1 MKNVVCFLLFLMLE
15 TVYPPF
21 AWAQGSVTIS
31 GYVRDRASGEALI
44 GATVQVAGTSVGVA
58 TNAYGFYALSLT
70 PGRYSLSIMYV
81 GYKPLSITKD
91 VAANETLQVELEE
104 NSEELDEIVISAEG
118 GNSNVVSTQM
128 SIAKIDP
135 KLVKQIPAVLG
146 EPDLIRA
153 LQLLPGVTAVADGAA
168 GFNVRGGSA
177 DQNLILLDEATVYN
191 SSHLLGLFSVANPD
205 AIKSVTLYK
214 GGIPAR
220 YGGRLSSVMDIRQ
233 REGNSKEFSGEAG
246 IGLISARLLAEG
258 PIVKDKSSFM
268 VAGRRSYGDLFL
280 PLIDNKSTAYFYD
293 LNAKVNYNI
302 NDRNQLF
309 LSGYIGRDQ
318 FSLGSIFNST
328 WGNTAATLRWNHL
341 FSQKLFANF
350 SAIYSNY
357 DYSLD
362 QLTTGAQYNWISRII
377 SRDAKADFSY
387 NLGTKTNLAFGG
399 EWKNYEFRP
408 GDITPIKG
416 STVKPRTLDN
426 KYAIETGAYFSI
438 EHVMGP
444 VTINAGI
451 RHSSFARKGPQTLP
465 VYENNQPVVY
475 NVQIG
480 RYENGVVVG
489 STSRTSS
496 QRINTYSNWEPRL
509 ALTAITSSSSSIK
522 ASYNR
527 MYQYLHL
534 ISNTTAPQPTDL
546 WVPSGNFI
554 EPQMVDQYAIGFFKN
569 LNGNKYEASIEG
581 FYKDMN
587 NLVDYVDGA
596 DLITNNTIETEL
608 LRGIGRGYGLEFLI
622 RKKNGP
628 LTGWV
633 SYTLSKAERRVKGIT
648 ESDPGINGGQWY
660 NANFDKPHN
669 LSVVGSYQINK
680 RWSLSSNFVITSGIP
695 GTFPVG
701 RYEYAG
707 LVVPQFGFRN
717 QERLPTYH
725 RLDVSA
731 TVKGKKKRWKNG
743 GHEWVFGVYNLYNRA
758 NATSIYFTEDAENP
772 GNVKAFKS
780 YLFGILPSVT
790 YNFKF

>member
-21 AWAQGSVTIS
+21 AWAQGSITIS

-81 GYKPLSITKD
+81 GYKPLSITKE
-91 VAANETLQVELEE
+91 VAASETLQFELEE

-128 SIAKIDP
+128 SIAKLDP

-153 LQLLPGVTAVADGAA
+153 ILLLPGVTAVADGAA

>member
-15 TVYPPF
+15 TVYHPL
-21 AWAQGSVTIS
+21 AQAQGSVTIS

-44 GATVQVAGTSVGVA
+44 GATVQVTGTSVGVA

-70 PGRYSLSIMYV
+70 PGRYSLSFMYV
-81 GYKPLSITKD
+81 GYKPLSITKE

-104 NSEELDEIVISAEG
+104 NSEQLDEIVISAEG
-118 GNSNVVSTQM
+118 GNTNVVSTQM
-128 SIAKIDP
+128 SIAKLDP

-153 LQLLPGVTAVADGAA
+153 FQLLPGVTAVADGAA

-233 REGNSKEFSGEAG
+233 REGNAKEFNGEAG

-302 NDRNQLF
+302 NERNQLF
-309 LSGYIGRDQ
+309 LSGYFGRDR

-350 SAIYSNY
+350 SAVYSNY

-377 SRDAKADFSY
+377 SVDAKADFSY
-387 NLGTKTNLAFGG
+387 NLGTKTQLAFGG

-416 STVKPRTLDN
+416 SPVKPRTLDN
-426 KYAIETGAYFSI
+426 KYAIETGAYLSI

-475 NVQIG
+475 NGQIG

>member
-91 VAANETLQVELEE
+91 VAASETLQVELEE

-128 SIAKIDP
+128 SIAKLDP

-153 LQLLPGVTAVADGAA
+153 ILLLPGVTAVADGAA

-191 SSHLLGLFSVANPD
+191 SSHLFGLFSVANPD

>member
-21 AWAQGSVTIS
+21 AWAQGSITIS

-128 SIAKIDP
+128 SIAKLDP

-233 REGNSKEFSGEAG
+233 REGNSKEFNGEAG

>member
-44 GATVQVAGTSVGVA
+44 GATVQVTGTSLGVA

-233 REGNSKEFSGEAG
+233 REGNSKEFNGEAG

>member
-21 AWAQGSVTIS
+21 AWAQGSITIS

-128 SIAKIDP
+128 SIAKLDP

-191 SSHLLGLFSVANPD
+191 SSHLFGLFSVANPD

>member
-44 GATVQVAGTSVGVA
+44 GATVQVTGTSLGVA

-233 REGNSKEFSGEAG
+233 REGNSKEFNGEAG

-350 SAIYSNY
+350 SAVYSNY

-387 NLGTKTNLAFGG
+387 NLGTKTHLAFGG

-416 STVKPRTLDN
+416 SPVKPRTLDN
-426 KYAIETGAYFSI
+426 KYAIETGAYLSI

-444 VTINAGI
+444 ITINAGI

-475 NVQIG
+475 NSQIG

-569 LNGNKYEASIEG
+569 LSGNKYEASVEG

-622 RKKNGP
+622 RKINGP

-633 SYTLSKAERRVKGIT
+633 SYTLSKAERQVKGIT

>member
-44 GATVQVAGTSVGVA
+44 GATVQVTGTSVGVA

-233 REGNSKEFSGEAG
+233 REGNSKEFNGEAG

-302 NDRNQLF
+302 NERNQLF

-350 SAIYSNY
+350 SAVYSNY

-475 NVQIG
+475 DVQIG

>member
-44 GATVQVAGTSVGVA
+44 GATVQVTGTSLGVA

-233 REGNSKEFSGEAG
+233 REGNSKEFNGEAG

-350 SAIYSNY
+350 FGYYSNY

>member
-128 SIAKIDP
+128 SIAKLDP

>member
-21 AWAQGSVTIS
+21 AWAQGSITIS

-128 SIAKIDP
+128 SIAKLDP

-233 REGNSKEFSGEAG
+233 REGNSKEFNGEAG

-302 NDRNQLF
+302 NERNQLF

-350 SAIYSNY
+350 SAVYSNY

-387 NLGTKTNLAFGG
+387 NLGTKTHLAFGG

-416 STVKPRTLDN
+416 SPVKPRTLDN

-496 QRINTYSNWEPRL
+496 QRINTYNNWEPRL

>member
-70 PGRYSLSIMYV
+70 PGRYSLSVMYV

-104 NSEELDEIVISAEG
+104 NSEQLDEIVISAEG

-233 REGNSKEFSGEAG
+233 REGNSKEFNGEAG

-302 NDRNQLF
+302 NERNQLF

-350 SAIYSNY
+350 SAVYSNY

-387 NLGTKTNLAFGG
+387 NLGTKTHLAFGG

>member
-128 SIAKIDP
+128 SIAKLDP

-350 SAIYSNY
+350 SAVYSNY

>member
-1 MKNVVCFLLFLMLE
+1 MLE

-21 AWAQGSVTIS
+21 AWAQGSITIS

-128 SIAKIDP
+128 SIAKLDP

-233 REGNSKEFSGEAG
+233 REGNSKEFNGEAG

-302 NDRNQLF
+302 NERNQLF

-350 SAIYSNY
+350 SAVYSNY

-387 NLGTKTNLAFGG
+387 NLGTKTHLAFGG

-416 STVKPRTLDN
+416 SPVKPRTLDN

-496 QRINTYSNWEPRL
+496 QRINTYNNWEPRL

>member
-233 REGNSKEFSGEAG
+233 REGNSKEFNGEAG

-569 LNGNKYEASIEG
+569 LSGNKYEASVEG

-608 LRGIGRGYGLEFLI
+608 LRGIGRSYGIEFLI

-628 LTGWV
+628 LTGWI
-633 SYTLSKAERRVKGIT
+633 SYTLSKAERQVKGIT

>member
-44 GATVQVAGTSVGVA
+44 GATVQVTGTSLGVA

-70 PGRYSLSIMYV
+70 PGRYSLSVMYV

-233 REGNSKEFSGEAG
+233 REGNSKEFNGEAG

-475 NVQIG
+475 NGQIG

>member
-569 LNGNKYEASIEG
+569 LSGNKYEASVEG

-608 LRGIGRGYGLEFLI
+608 LRGIGRSYGIEFLI

-628 LTGWV
+628 LTGWI
-633 SYTLSKAERRVKGIT
+633 SYTLSKAERQVKGIT

>member
-44 GATVQVAGTSVGVA
+44 GATVQVTGTSVGVA

-81 GYKPLSITKD
+81 GYKPLSITKE
-91 VAANETLQVELEE
+91 VAASETLQFELEE

-128 SIAKIDP
+128 SIAKLDP

-153 LQLLPGVTAVADGAA
+153 ILLLPGVTAVADGAA

-233 REGNSKEFSGEAG
+233 REGNSKEFNGEAG

>member
-191 SSHLLGLFSVANPD
+191 SSHLFGLFSVANPD

>member
-15 TVYPPF
+15 TVYLPF

-91 VAANETLQVELEE
+91 VAASETLQVELEE

-128 SIAKIDP
+128 SIAKLDP

-153 LQLLPGVTAVADGAA
+153 ILLLPGVTAVADGAA

-191 SSHLLGLFSVANPD
+191 SSHLFGLFSVANPD

-233 REGNSKEFSGEAG
+233 REGNSKEFNGEAG

-302 NDRNQLF
+302 NERNQLF

-350 SAIYSNY
+350 SAVYSNY
-357 DYSLD
+357 DYSID

-387 NLGTKTNLAFGG
+387 NLGTKTHLAFGG

>member
-1 MKNVVCFLLFLMLE
+1 
-15 TVYPPF
+15 
-21 AWAQGSVTIS
+21 
-31 GYVRDRASGEALI
+31 
-44 GATVQVAGTSVGVA
+44 
-58 TNAYGFYALSLT
+58 
-70 PGRYSLSIMYV
+70 
-81 GYKPLSITKD
+81 
-91 VAANETLQVELEE
+91 
-104 NSEELDEIVISAEG
+104 
-118 GNSNVVSTQM
+118 
-128 SIAKIDP
+128 
-135 KLVKQIPAVLG
+135 
-146 EPDLIRA
+146 
-153 LQLLPGVTAVADGAA
+153 
-168 GFNVRGGSA
+168 
-177 DQNLILLDEATVYN
+177 
-191 SSHLLGLFSVANPD
+191 
-205 AIKSVTLYK
+205 
-214 GGIPAR
+214 
-220 YGGRLSSVMDIRQ
+220 
-233 REGNSKEFSGEAG
+233 
-246 IGLISARLLAEG
+246 
-258 PIVKDKSSFM
+258 
-268 VAGRRSYGDLFL
+268 
-280 PLIDNKSTAYFYD
+280 
-293 LNAKVNYNI
+293 
-302 NDRNQLF
+302 
-309 LSGYIGRDQ
+309 
-318 FSLGSIFNST
+318 
-328 WGNTAATLRWNHL
+328 
-341 FSQKLFANF
+341 
-350 SAIYSNY
+350 
-357 DYSLD
+357 
-362 QLTTGAQYNWISRII
+362 
-377 SRDAKADFSY
+377 
-387 NLGTKTNLAFGG
+387 
-399 EWKNYEFRP
+399 
-408 GDITPIKG
+408 
-416 STVKPRTLDN
+416 LDN

-475 NVQIG
+475 NGQIG

-496 QRINTYSNWEPRL
+496 EQINTYSNWEPRL

-569 LNGNKYEASIEG
+569 LSGNKYEASVEG

-608 LRGIGRGYGLEFLI
+608 LRGIGRSYGIEFLI

-628 LTGWV
+628 LTGWI
-633 SYTLSKAERRVKGIT
+633 SYTLSKAERQVKGIT

-680 RWSLSSNFVITSGIP
+680 RGSLSANVVITSGIP

>member
-233 REGNSKEFSGEAG
+233 REGNSKEFNGEAG

-569 LNGNKYEASIEG
+569 LSGNKYEASVEG